1 MRRDNMIIKEDVIKM
16 NKPPKKIVITFARVL
31 LIFLILF
38 LLFSIPTFVNFPLSF
53 SSEELNKTI
62 IWNGI
67 THSVHTSLNSN
78 TRTYLLRADG
88 YIFNDNSESQ
98 QLSSEKIVDYFER
111 GLNNLGWEKSE
122 EYMPCRNY
130 LPETN
135 FLPENSPNGYIY
147 FSRKNS
153 QLSLN
158 ASMDFICLAVWQ
170 NTKDGNEYD
179 IVILSVKPSL
189 FQKIFT
195 LLFTD

>member
-1 MRRDNMIIKEDVIKM
+1 MIIKEDVIKM

-130 LPETN
+130 LAETN